1 MVFQCFYYPTLNNEG
16 KVVKCSEDLIEFS
29 FGDEVPTKTLYYN
42 YGENFA
48 IFENSRFFVVENS
61 ILKEEIDSS
70 NLKFPLKIVFNQGT
84 QLTIFSRNDLSS
96 IRLLLSGE
104 NEQEKELGELFFL
117 SRVLN
122 RQIKS
127 IQYNIME
134 DLTNCSRD
142 FQYINNE
149 LSEATKELLE
159 KLKIVEGK
167 FYNLTLN
174 NPDIKDSY
182 LTYMNFNNQEDMLKL
197 SIYKYFKRDTEE
209 YKNYYV
215 KTLVWNNKPIYPKFK
230 LDTLINSFNYR
241 ESYQNS

>member
-16 KVVKCSEDLIEFS
+16 KVFKCSEDLIEFS

-61 ILKEEIDSS
+61 ILKEQIDSS

-84 QLTIFSRNDLSS
+84 QLTVFSRNDLSS

-122 RQIKS
+122 GQIKS

-142 FQYINNE
+142 FQYIN
-149 LSEATKELLE
+149 KCH
-159 KLKIVEGK
+159 
-167 FYNLTLN
+167 
-174 NPDIKDSY
+174 
-182 LTYMNFNNQEDMLKL
+182 
-197 SIYKYFKRDTEE
+197 R
-209 YKNYYV
+209 
-215 KTLVWNNKPIYPKFK
+215 
-230 LDTLINSFNYR
+230 
-241 ESYQNS
+241 

>member
-1 MVFQCFYYPTLNNEG
+1 MNLVSEIKFLQKLYIIIMV
-16 KVVKCSEDLIEFS
+16 
-29 FGDEVPTKTLYYN
+29 

-84 QLTIFSRNDLSS
+84 QLTVFSRNDLSS

-122 RQIKS
+122 GQIKS

-142 FQYINNE
+142 FQYIN
-149 LSEATKELLE
+149 KCH
-159 KLKIVEGK
+159 
-167 FYNLTLN
+167 
-174 NPDIKDSY
+174 
-182 LTYMNFNNQEDMLKL
+182 
-197 SIYKYFKRDTEE
+197 R
-209 YKNYYV
+209 
-215 KTLVWNNKPIYPKFK
+215 
-230 LDTLINSFNYR
+230 
-241 ESYQNS
+241 

>member
-1 MVFQCFYYPTLNNEG
+1 MV
-16 KVVKCSEDLIEFS
+16 
-29 FGDEVPTKTLYYN
+29 

-84 QLTIFSRNDLSS
+84 QLTVFSRNDLSS

-122 RQIKS
+122 GQIKS
-127 IQYNIME
+127 IQYNIMD

-142 FQYINNE
+142 FQYIN
-149 LSEATKELLE
+149 KCH
-159 KLKIVEGK
+159 
-167 FYNLTLN
+167 
-174 NPDIKDSY
+174 
-182 LTYMNFNNQEDMLKL
+182 
-197 SIYKYFKRDTEE
+197 R
-209 YKNYYV
+209 
-215 KTLVWNNKPIYPKFK
+215 
-230 LDTLINSFNYR
+230 
-241 ESYQNS
+241 